1 MYLCYYFLNLSWEK
15 LDIDMVV
22 RQLLHALV
30 QQWFGIVSGV
40 VVNQILLLVAI
51 VTHSHAPFDSSL
63 FVSFVFHPH
72 HQIIHILSCINN

>member
-30 QQWFGIVSGV
+30 Q
-40 VVNQILLLVAI
+40 
-51 VTHSHAPFDSSL
+51 
-63 FVSFVFHPH
+63 
-72 HQIIHILSCINN
+72 